1 MGRTISVLAAVAVM
15 VAMLVA
21 FAAPAIADD
30 HRNNHHRWNNWHDGD
45 RFDRGD
51 RCDRFDRCDKFDRV
65 DNFDHD
71 DLLFISDF
79 DDDCEWKFQPG
90 WFFGFWGW
98 QWGWWFLDC

>member
-1 MGRTISVLAAVAVM
+1 MGRTKLVLAAVAVM

-30 HRNNHHRWNNWHDGD
+30 GRNDHHRWNNWHDGD
-45 RFDRGD
+45 RFD
-51 RCDRFDRCDKFDRV
+51 
-65 DNFDHD
+65 HD
-71 DLLFISDF
+71 DHLFISDF
-79 DDDCEWKFQPG
+79 DDDCKWKFQEG